1 MNSLKPTHNF
11 LTKISGIYPHTREQT
26 IAELSK
32 SKRKGPVDID
42 ISTIEAYIHFA
53 HDGYCTAY
61 HKDNSYN
68 QAWWDGALAMAR
80 WIQEADGQ

>member
-1 MNSLKPTHNF
+1 MNSFKPTHNS

-32 SKRKGPVDID
+32 FKKKGPVDID
-42 ISTIEAYIHFA
+42 ISTVEAYIHFA
-53 HDGYCTAY
+53 SDEYDKAFRE
-61 HKDNSYN
+61 DNSYN